1 MTLEISF
8 KNLAEIKKQAQL
20 CGESLAWIDSREA
33 SPLLL
38 GMASDMPSLK
48 GDFGENRYI
57 EIMVDVLKQHLG
69 DRKLGLFI
77 YSGLTDRVSV
87 LTILSKL
94 QEFLANSAVLLVD
107 NADFTGVYDGLR
119 EAIIAMP
126 GLRFENLS
134 IDYADGA
141 RAGQGVAILTF
152 DHLST
157 VPQSDATV
165 PQSKNKQLEER
176 FVASMP
182 IMSLKDAKQTVLDAL
197 AVWSPKDEKLAG
209 EAYLALQQEF
219 PDGASPKTYWHEA
232 YQQGFTDFFSWG
244 HDQDFGFG
252 YFRQGTMSTRHIE
265 IVSESIEYGY
275 LPKSLDGLSV
285 LDVGC
290 WTGGDVLALAGLGAS
305 VTAIEEHPVSSIAA
319 KRLCELLNVPAE
331 VLCES
336 LYTDNPDWKGKFD
349 IVYISGVIY
358 HVTDPV
364 LALRICFSY
373 LKPGGRVV
381 VETKASKLDG
391 PFCEY
396 GGTHEKGWNWYS
408 PTLETLGRWL
418 ADAGFERTQIG
429 LHMRPI
435 GRLLAM
441 GIKTEPAPLH
451 EKAGF
456 SRPGSWLESLV

>member
-1 MTLEISF
+1 MNLTVELNLE
-8 KNLAEIKKQAQL
+8 NAGEVKKQAL
-20 CGESLAWIDSREA
+20 CNGESLAWTGDRNA
-33 SPLLL
+33 APLLHRITADIPQL
-38 GMASDMPSLK
+38 SDKNTGNSD
-48 GDFGENRYI
+48 GA
-57 EIMVDVLKQHLG
+57 DVAGVLSRHLG
-69 DRKLGLFI
+69 ERKLGLFV
-77 YSGLTDRVSV
+77 YSGLTDRLSI
-87 LTILSKL
+87 LTILTNL
-94 QEFLANSAVLLVD
+94 QNFLANRAVLLVD

-119 EAIIAMP
+119 EAVISMP
-126 GLRFENLS
+126 GYRFEKLS
-134 IDYADGA
+134 IDYSDGA
-141 RAGQGVAILTF
+141 RAGQGIATLSF
-152 DHLST
+152 DRSRT
-157 VPQSDATV
+157 DPQSDATV
-165 PQSKNKQLEER
+165 PQSKNKQLEDR
-176 FVASMP
+176 FVASTPVMG
-182 IMSLKDAKQTVLDAL
+182 IDVAKQVVLDAL
-197 AVWSPKDEKLAG
+197 ATWTPTDEKA
-209 EAYLALQQEF
+209 ARDVHHALEQEF
-219 PDGASPKTYWHEA
+219 PDGASPQTYWHEA
-232 YQQGFTDFFSWG
+232 YRQGFTDFFSWG
-244 HDQDFGFG
+244 HDQDLGFG

-275 LPKSLDGLSV
+275 LPKNLDGLLV

-290 WTGGDVLALAGLGAS
+290 WTGGDVLALAGLGAK

-319 KRLCELLNVPAE
+319 KRLCELLHVPAE
-331 VLCES
+331 VHCQS
-336 LYTDNPDWKGKFD
+336 LYADNPDWKGTFD

-418 ADAGFERTQIG
+418 ADAGFERAQIG

-435 GRLLAM
+435 GRLLAV
-441 GIKTEPAPLH
+441 GIKTESTALP

-456 SRPGSWLESLV
+456 SRPGSWLE